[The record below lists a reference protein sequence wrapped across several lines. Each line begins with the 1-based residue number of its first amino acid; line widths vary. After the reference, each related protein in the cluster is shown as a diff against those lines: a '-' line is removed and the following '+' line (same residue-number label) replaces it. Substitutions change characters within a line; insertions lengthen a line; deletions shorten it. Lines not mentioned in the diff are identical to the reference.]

1 MIARLILSSVCVKQV
16 KKTEEL
22 ELHFRNIMEIGL
34 GLVSQA
40 WMKYFMVVLTV
51 LKLLMAF
58 CQVGISAKE
67 VYVVYAGEHGGLLPE
82 EVTDIHHSMLVS
94 VKGNADEARES
105 LLYSYKHS
113 FNGFAAHLSPGEA
126 SAISEMEGVI
136 SVFPSKNRRMHTTRS
151 WDFLGM
157 EGKSTEGDGTTHN
170 SNSLW
175 KEANY
180 GQDTIIGLLDSGI
193 WPEAESFRDDGM
205 PSVPSTWKG
214 ICEEGEAFNTS
225 HCNKKLIGARFYL
238 KGYEAYYGALNE
250 TATPDYRSP
259 CDRDGHGTHTSSTAA
274 GREVEAAALGGFA
287 AGKAAGGAPMARLAM
302 YKVCWPI
309 PGGDPAMENTCTDI
323 DMLAALDDAINDG
336 VHVLS
341 VSIGTSGVPPEYT
354 HDAIAIGS
362 LHAVRR
368 GIFVAC
374 SAGNEGPK
382 PFTLSNLAMW
392 ITTVAANSVDRDFVS
407 PVLLGNG
414 AKIQGQTVTPY
425 KLEDKFYPLVFAADA
440 VLPTVNKANI
450 SAGQCLAGSLD
461 SEKVK
466 GKIVFCLRGNGPRVG
481 KGMEVK
487 RAGGAAVILGN
498 LPVSATEISVDA
510 YVIAGAAVVSD
521 DAATILAYINSTTKP
536 LAQIVPAKTAVGTT
550 PAPFIAA
557 FSSRGPSI
565 LSPDILK
572 PDITAPG
579 LNILAAWSGASS
591 PTKLLMDDRRVK
603 YNIVSGTSM
612 SCPHIAGVAAL
623 LKVIHPNWSPAAIK
637 SALMTTANVTNN
649 EGHPIS
655 DASGNQATPF
665 DYGSGQMN
673 PNQASDPGLLY
684 DATIEDY
691 LLFLCGS
698 GVNASAILPNTTF
711 KCPENPPKAYQLN
724 YPSVAIANLNNNET
738 VTRTV
743 TNVGGKSEYTV
754 SVDEPPGVSVDINPK
769 KLSFQSTG
777 EKQIFTIKFT
787 LQKPLNKNYVFGSY
801 TWNDG
806 NHKVRSPIAVSSM

>member
-1 MIARLILSSVCVKQV
+1 M
-16 KKTEEL
+16 EL
-22 ELHFRNIMEIGL
+22 GL

-40 WMKYFMVVLTV
+40 WMKYFMVVLVV
-51 LKLLMAF
+51 LKLLMAS
-58 CQVGISAKE
+58 CLVGISAKE
-67 VYVVYAGEHGGLLPE
+67 VYVVYAGDHGGLLPE
-82 EVTDIHHSMLVS
+82 EVADIHHSMLAS

-113 FNGFAAHLSPGEA
+113 FNGFAAHLSPEEA
-126 SAISEMEGVI
+126 SAISEMEEVI

-157 EGKSTEGDGTTHN
+157 EGKSTQGGGTIPPP
-170 SNSLW
+170 SSLW

-193 WPEAESFRDDGM
+193 WPEAESFKDDGM

-214 ICEEGEAFNTS
+214 ICEEGEAFNIS
-225 HCNKKLIGARFYL
+225 HCNKKLIGARYYL
-238 KGYEAYYGALNE
+238 KGYDAYYGALNE

-259 CDRDGHGTHTSSTAA
+259 RDHDGHGTHTSSTAA
-274 GREVEAAALGGFA
+274 GREVDAAALGGFA

-309 PGGDPAMENTCTDI
+309 PGEDPAMENTCTEA

-341 VSIGTSGVPPEYT
+341 ISIGTTGMPPVYAN
-354 HDAIAIGS
+354 DAIAIGS
-362 LHAVRR
+362 LHAVRQ
-368 GIFVAC
+368 GVFVAC

-382 PFTLSNLAMW
+382 PATSSNLAPW

-407 PVLLGNG
+407 PVLLGDDT
-414 AKIQGQTVTPY
+414 KVKGQTVTPY

-440 VLPTVNKANI
+440 VLPTVNRDNI
-450 SAGQCLAGSLD
+450 SAGQCLPGSLD

-498 LPVSATEISVDA
+498 LPMNAAEISVDA
-510 YVIAGAAVVSD
+510 YVLAGTAVVSD
-521 DAATILAYINSTTKP
+521 DAKIILAYINSTTKP
-536 LAQIVPAKTAVGTT
+536 MAQIAPANTVLRTT
-550 PAPFIAA
+550 PAPFMAA
-557 FSSRGPSI
+557 FSSRGPN
-565 LSPDILK
+565 LLNPDILK

-579 LNILAAWSGASS
+579 LNILAAWSGAAS

-623 LKVIHPNWSPAAIK
+623 LKVIHPYWSPAAIK

-649 EGHPIS
+649 EGHPIP
-655 DASGNQATPF
+655 DAYGNPATPF
-665 DYGSGQMN
+665 IYGSGQMN

-684 DATIEDY
+684 DATIKDY
-691 LLFLCGS
+691 ALFLCGS
-698 GVNASAILPNTTF
+698 GINATTILPNTSF

-743 TNVGGKSEYTV
+743 TNVGGKSEYIV
-754 SVDEPPGVSVDINPK
+754 SIDEPPGVSVDINPK

-777 EKQIFTIKFT
+777 EKQIFTIEFT
-787 LQKPLNKNYVFGSY
+787 LQKPLNKKYVFGSY
-801 TWNDG
+801 TWSDG
-806 NHKVRSPIAVSSM
+806 NHQVRSPIAVSSM